1 MRKEILRMDQVT
13 YEYQG
18 VTQLDDFSLSVW
30 EGEILGLVPVNNWGV
45 VPADPEP
52 APAVRLCL
60 LPREAGE

>member
-30 EGEILGLVPVNNWGV
+30 EGEILGLVPVNNWGWR
-45 VPADPEP
+45 PCSP
-52 APAVRLCL
+52 C
-60 LPREAGE
+60 